1 MTAFLVARRKN
12 ILWIAAL
19 VHRLSGLALAAFLP
33 LHFLALGLAMN
44 GEAQFEGFLRWADWP
59 IVKLAETVL
68 VFLLVIHLLG
78 GLRLLLI
85 ENMSWRNGQAQLVAA
100 ATGVSAIVAFVFLV
114 RVL

>member
-33 LHFLALGLAMN
+33 LHFLALGLAIN
-44 GEAQFEGFLRWADWP
+44 GEAQLEGFLRWADWP

-100 ATGVSAIVAFVFLV
+100 ATGVSVIVAFVFLV